1 MFDPLKPYN
10 SLPQLPPNFN
20 FDDIAILKKLNKAN
34 IALSRLEAGSFAI
47 PNRTLLLEPLSVR
60 EAVASSGIENINTT
74 VAEVFQAELFP
85 EREITKEQ
93 KETLHYRDAL
103 RVGYQLIHKHTFLH
117 TNGFLEIQGILE
129 PNKKG
134 IRKLPGTSIKNS
146 VTGEVL
152 YTPPEGEV
160 LIRDFLKNYEEYYNN
175 FSDDIDP
182 LLKMAV
188 LHYQFE
194 AIHPFYDGNG
204 RTGRILMV
212 LYLILAK
219 KMELPIL
226 FISGYINKNRSEYY
240 RLLREVT
247 SQENWRDWILFILN
261 AVESQASETHI
272 TVKKIRD
279 LQEQY
284 KNTMKEKLPKIY
296 SADLVEFLFANPF
309 YNQEQLSKKV
319 GVHPNTAAKYL
330 NFLLV
335 EKFLESF
342 KHKKAKIYFNP
353 EFLKL
358 LS

>member
-34 IALSRLEAGSFAI
+34 IALSQLEAGSLAI

-117 TNGFLEIQGILE
+117 TNGFLEIQGVLE

-152 YTPPEGEV
+152 YTPPEGEM

-247 SQENWRDWILFILN
+247 SQENWKDWILFILN
-261 AVESQASETHI
+261 AVESQAAETHI

-284 KNTMKEKLPKIY
+284 KRSIKEKLPKIY

-319 GVHPNTAAKYL
+319 GVHPNTSAKYL
-330 NFLLV
+330 NLLLA

-342 KHKKAKIYFNP
+342 KHKKAKIYYNSQ
-353 EFLKL
+353 FLDL